1 MDRATLI
8 VDFHAHFLVRPV
20 LEQCLPLPLLK
31 RGNDQT
37 RRRECE
43 GAAVSKRRPGGSVRP
58 RRRTED

>member
-43 GAAVSKRRPGGSVRP
+43 GAAVSKRQPGSVRL
-58 RRRTED
+58 RRRAEG